1 MNENSPIYKTRFYSD
16 CIGVFQGGGCRAAA
30 FGGAYDAAFKL
41 GVRFSEVAGTSAG
54 SIVAA
59 LLAAGADPTFLLA
72 KLEKLDF
79 PSLLVKPTRSTFST
93 GSKLVSLLQI
103 VPFKSEGLNSIVGIA
118 RLGGL
123 HSSAGIETW
132 VETCLKELTGK
143 QNGPVL
149 FSDLVIPLHVVA
161 GDLSTMKSRVWSTRT
176 TANQSVAHA
185 VRASC
190 TIPLF
195 FQPVEEG
202 SALLVDGGIV
212 SNIPH
217 FLFAGASAQNAKG
230 RKRLLLFM
238 LEASEERKRA
248 DDAKELL
255 SQLASLA
262 IDGGTDVQ
270 LSFTPDI
277 ARIVIPTGN
286 IHATD
291 FNEMDE
297 TKVAMLIANG
307 RCAAE
312 TFITGE
318 LLSTQGSP
326 AESSSISDEHEAFL
340 TICEQLY
347 STRSSVR
354 VAIPDT
360 KWFWELFPTVLHWRK
375 TNIRIVAFV
384 PPVAA
389 NSQDEAKETQRRG
402 FMTGMGVELVEKPA
416 LPFHGML
423 FDTVASSGAG
433 ALTFPGERTDYEP
446 AGRFYSGRIDQA
458 AIAALHERLQLPI
471 APAANSQHRPLLQP
485 ADQTVL
491 LARLRENVQFYR
503 EPGVTLTIEEVD
515 LSKVF
520 LISRYVR
527 AFRYKQI
534 QSFVAHYKEQGLEL
548 FTPAQVPLHGGGF
561 SLVTPPVV
569 EETNSK
575 FVALEGNTRFLYCFN
590 NGISKIKAVV
600 VRGVKAELPGKPVP
614 LKQVRITTIKHPPG
628 ERMVGYNHGLFRD
641 IERAVR
647 PLPAV

>member
-1 MNENSPIYKTRFYSD
+1 MNESSPIYKTRFYSD

-30 FGGAYDAAFKL
+30 FAGAYDATFRL

-54 SIVAA
+54 SIIAA
-59 LLAAGADPTFLLA
+59 LLAAGADPAFLLS
-72 KLEKLDF
+72 KLKTLSF
-79 PSLLVKPTRSTFST
+79 PALLVKPMRSTFAT
-93 GSKLVSLLQI
+93 GSKLVSVLQK
-103 VPFKSEGLNSIVGIA
+103 VPFKGGVLDSIVEIA

-123 HSSAGIETW
+123 HSSVGIETW

-149 FSDLVIPLHVVA
+149 FSDLVMPLHVVA
-161 GDLSTMKSRVWSTRT
+161 GDLSTMKPRVWSTRT

-212 SNIPH
+212 SNTPH
-217 FLFAGASAQNAKG
+217 FLFMGEGTQHGKG
-230 RKRLLLFM
+230 RKRVLLFM
-238 LEASEERKRA
+238 LEATEERKRA
-248 DDAKELL
+248 DDAMELL

-262 IDGGTDVQ
+262 VDGSTDVQ
-270 LSFTPDI
+270 LTFTPNI
-277 ARIVIPTGN
+277 ARIIIPTGN
-286 IHATD
+286 IRATD
-291 FNEMDE
+291 FDVMDDA
-297 TKVAMLIANG
+297 KIAMLIANG
-307 RCAAE
+307 STTAE
-312 TFITGE
+312 AFVTGE
-318 LLSTQGSP
+318 LLSTQGSS
-326 AESSSISDEHEAFL
+326 AESSPISDEHEAYL

-354 VAIPDT
+354 VAMPDT

-375 TNIRIVAFV
+375 TDIRVISFL
-384 PPVAA
+384 PPIPA
-389 NSQDEAKETQRRG
+389 NSPNGAKEKQRRTI
-402 FMTGMGVELVEKPA
+402 MEGMGVELIESPS

-423 FDTVASSGAG
+423 FDTVTSSGAG
-433 ALTFPGERTDYEP
+433 ALTFPGERSDYEP

-458 AIAALHERLQLPI
+458 AVASLHERLQLPNP
-471 APAANSQHRPLLQP
+471 PADNSQHHPRLQP
-485 ADQTVL
+485 ADPTVL
-491 LARLRENVQFYR
+491 LNLLRNNVQFYR
-503 EPGVTLTIEEVD
+503 DPGVTLAIEEVQI
-515 LSKVF
+515 SKVF

-534 QSFVAHYKEQGLEL
+534 QSLLDHYLEQELEL
-548 FTPAQVPLHGGGF
+548 FTPAQVPLHGGQF

-569 EETNSK
+569 EETDSK
-575 FVALEGNTRFLYCFN
+575 FVALEGNTRFLFCFN

-614 LKQVRITTIKHPPG
+614 LKQVKITTIKHPPG

-647 PLPAV
+647 PLPTI

>member
-1 MNENSPIYKTRFYSD
+1 MNESSPIYKTRFYSD

-30 FGGAYDAAFKL
+30 FGGAYEASFKL

-59 LLAAGADPTFLLA
+59 LLAAGADPAFLLD
-72 KLEKLDF
+72 KLKKLKF
-79 PSLLVKPTRSTFST
+79 PSLLVKPTRSTFTSESKFVST
-93 GSKLVSLLQI
+93 LRK
-103 VPFKSEGLNSIVGIA
+103 VPFKGVTLDTVVRIGQ
-118 RLGGL
+118 LGGL
-123 HSSAGIETW
+123 HSSEGIETW
-132 VETCLKELTGK
+132 VEGCLKELTGK

-149 FSDLVIPLHVVA
+149 FGDLAMPLHVVA
-161 GDLSTMKSRVWSTRT
+161 GDLSTMKPRVWSTRT

-217 FLFAGASAQNAKG
+217 FLFTRDGTQHGKG
-230 RKRLLLFM
+230 RSRILLFM

-248 DDAKELL
+248 DDAIEFLL
-255 SQLASLA
+255 QLTSLVV
-262 IDGGTDVQ
+262 DGGTDVQ

-277 ARIVIPTGN
+277 ARIVIPTGS
-286 IHATD
+286 IRATD

-297 TKVAMLIANG
+297 AKVATLISSG
-307 RCAAE
+307 SSAAAA
-312 TFITGE
+312 FITGE
-318 LLSTQGSP
+318 LINTRGTP
-326 AESSSISDEHEAFL
+326 AETAAIYDDHEAYL
-340 TICEQLY
+340 TVSEQLY
-347 STRSSVR
+347 STRSCVR
-354 VAIPDT
+354 VALPDT

-375 TNIRIVAFV
+375 ANIRIVAFL
-384 PPVAA
+384 PPIAA
-389 NSQDEAKETQRRG
+389 NSPDFWKEQQRRM
-402 FMTGMGVELVEKPA
+402 FMSGMGVEIVDAPA

-423 FDTVASSGAG
+423 FDTVTSSSAG
-433 ALTFPGERTDYEP
+433 ALIFPGERSDYEP

-458 AIAALHERLQLPI
+458 AIAALHERLQTP
-471 APAANSQHRPLLQP
+471 PALAGNAHHRPQLQP
-485 ADQTVL
+485 ADQADL
-491 LARLRENVQFYR
+491 LARLQENVQFYR
-503 EPGVTLTIEEVD
+503 PPSVTLAIEEVD
-515 LSKVF
+515 VSKVF

-534 QSFVAHYKEQGLEL
+534 PSLVAHYQEQGFEL
-548 FTPAQVPLHGGGF
+548 FTATQVPLHGGGF

-569 EETNSK
+569 EHTGSQ

-590 NGISKIKAVV
+590 NGISKVKAVV
-600 VRGVKAELPGKPVP
+600 VRGVSAELPGKPVS
-614 LKQVRITTIKHPPG
+614 LKQVRITTIKQPPG
-628 ERMVGYNHGLFRD
+628 ERMVGYNHGFFRD

-647 PLPAV
+647 PLPIV

>member
-1 MNENSPIYKTRFYSD
+1 MSEASPIYKTRFYSD

-59 LLAAGADPTFLLA
+59 LLAAGAEPAFLLA
-72 KLEKLDF
+72 KLETLDF

-93 GSKLVSLLQI
+93 GSKLVSALQR
-103 VPFKSEGLNSIVGIA
+103 VPFKGEVLASIVAIA
-118 RLGGL
+118 RLGGV

-132 VETCLKELTGK
+132 IESCLKDLTGR
-143 QNGPVL
+143 QSGPVL

-161 GDLSTMKSRVWSTRT
+161 GDLSTMKPRVWSTRT
-176 TANQSVAHA
+176 TPNQSVAHA

-217 FLFAGASAQNAKG
+217 FLFAGGVAQNAHS
-230 RKRLLLFM
+230 RKRVLLFM
-238 LEASEERKRA
+238 LEATEERKRA

-270 LSFTPDI
+270 LTFTPGI
-277 ARIVIPTGN
+277 ARIVIPTGK
-286 IHATD
+286 IRATD
-291 FNEMDE
+291 FNEMDR
-297 TKVAMLIANG
+297 TKMEMLIANG
-307 RCAAE
+307 RNATE

-326 AESSSISDEHEAFL
+326 AESSSISDEHEAYL
-340 TICEQLY
+340 TVCEQLY

-354 VAIPDT
+354 VAMPDT

-375 TNIRIVAFV
+375 TNIRIVVFAPSV
-384 PPVAA
+384 GA
-389 NSQDEAKETQRRG
+389 NSPDEAKEKQRRG
-402 FMTGMGVELVEKPA
+402 FMVGMGVELVETPA
-416 LPFHGML
+416 LPFHGIL
-423 FDTVASSGAG
+423 FDTVTSSGAG

-458 AIAALHERLQLPI
+458 AIAALHERLQFPDALAGDARHEP
-471 APAANSQHRPLLQP
+471 QLQP
-485 ADQTVL
+485 ADQAVL

-503 EPGVTLTIEEVD
+503 EPGVKLAIEELE

-534 QSFVAHYKEQGLEL
+534 QSLVAHYQERGLEL
-548 FTPAQVPLHGGGF
+548 FTPAQITLFGGGH

-569 EETNSK
+569 EETSSR
-575 FVALEGNTRFLYCFN
+575 FVALEGNTRFLHCFN
-590 NGISKIKAVV
+590 NGILKIKAVV
-600 VRGVKAELPGKPVP
+600 VRGVNAELPGKPVP

-628 ERMVGYNHGLFRD
+628 ERILGYNHGLFRD

-647 PLPAV
+647 PLPVI